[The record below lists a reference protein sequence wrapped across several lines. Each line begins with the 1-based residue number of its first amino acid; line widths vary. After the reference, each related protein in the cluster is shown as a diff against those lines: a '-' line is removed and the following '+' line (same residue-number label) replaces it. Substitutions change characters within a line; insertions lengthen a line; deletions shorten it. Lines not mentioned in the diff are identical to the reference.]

1 MKFRII
7 ITALALSITVAAMA
21 DEPAQAK
28 QQEPVDRSSR
38 AETTEAWFA
47 KYDANKDGQLTQD
60 EFRGGKTLF
69 NAYDVDRNGILTR
82 DEVKNAKAAS
92 NRPSFRTLDTDKDG
106 FVTRQEWNGTQEEFD
121 AVDLDNDGVWS
132 KADLSIEKHRTQ
144 AKGLIE
150 RLDKNKDG
158 VIDVNEWH
166 GDAASFR
173 VQDLNRNGKLDLDEL
188 STPPAK
194 QH

>member
-1 MKFRII
+1 MKIPTL
-7 ITALALSITVAAMA
+7 ITALALSITVAAVA
-21 DEPAQAK
+21 DETAQAK
-28 QQEPVDRSSR
+28 PRADRSSR
-38 AETTEAWFA
+38 AETTESWFA
-47 KYDANKDGQLTQD
+47 KYDANKDGQITKD
-60 EFRGGKTLF
+60 EYRGSMTF
-69 NAYDVDRNGILTR
+69 FTAYDADKDGKLTV
-82 DEVKNAKAAS
+82 DEVKNAKGAS
-92 NRPSFRTLDTDKDG
+92 NRPSFRSLDTDKDG

-166 GDAASFR
+166 GDASSFR

-188 STPPAK
+188 ATPPAK
-194 QH
+194 QSR